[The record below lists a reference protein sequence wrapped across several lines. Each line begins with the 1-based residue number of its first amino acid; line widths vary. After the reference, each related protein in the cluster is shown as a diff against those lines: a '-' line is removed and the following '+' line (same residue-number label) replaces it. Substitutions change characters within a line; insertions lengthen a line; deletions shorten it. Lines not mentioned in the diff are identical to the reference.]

1 MGSDANRRQWAV
13 SHIEGLYF
21 LGKGGILAITN
32 QCNPVLSVRPDG
44 SNRLHRLNIGRL
56 APRCP
61 VAVSDGSSVGCVYL
75 AYGAGHAQNLF
86 LAEGFNLVFTNT

>member
-32 QCNPVLSVRPDG
+32 QCNPVLSVRQMAV
-44 SNRLHRLNIGRL
+44 IGFSDL
-56 APRCP
+56 LC
-61 VAVSDGSSVGCVYL
+61 VA
-75 AYGAGHAQNLF
+75 
-86 LAEGFNLVFTNT
+86 